1 MLKTHHKFN
10 GLILTLAIVAAIFFG
25 MNAGMDMRQDGTMSG
40 CIFDQSVTCS
50 MDYSEHWQHWQQTIT
65 AIQPSQNNLLA
76 LLIIVFVGVPFFAA
90 FSQWQNFVQLQSVIP
105 KTQWRQR
112 NIIAKL
118 SDHILQALSDGI
130 LNPKIYNLSTI
141 S

>member
-1 MLKTHHKFN
+1 MIKIRQKFT
-10 GLILTLAIVAAIFFG
+10 GLILALAVVAAIFFG

-40 CIFDQSVTCS
+40 CMFHQSVTCP
-50 MDYSEHWQHWQQTIT
+50 MDYAQHIQHWQQTFT
-65 AIQPSQNNLLA
+65 ATLPTQNHILA
-76 LLIIVFVGVPFFAA
+76 LLVAFFLGATFFAV
-90 FSQWQNFVQLQSVIP
+90 FSRRQNVIQWQAIP
-105 KTQWRQR
+105 QMLLRQQ

-130 LNPKIYNLSTI
+130 LNPKIYNANII

>member
-1 MLKTHHKFN
+1 MLKTHRKFT
-10 GLILTLAIVAAIFFG
+10 GLILTLAVVAAIFFG
-25 MNAGMDMRQDGTMSG
+25 MNAGMDMSQNGTMSG
-40 CIFDQSVTCS
+40 CIFDQSVTCP
-50 MDYSEHWQHWQQTIT
+50 MDYAEHIQHWQQTFT
-65 AIQPSQNNLLA
+65 AIQPTQNNLLA

-118 SDHILQALSDGI
+118 SDHILQALSNGI
-130 LNPKIYNLSTI
+130 LNPKIYNVNAI

>member
-1 MLKTHHKFN
+1 
-10 GLILTLAIVAAIFFG
+10 

-40 CIFDQSVTCS
+40 CIFDRSVTCP
-50 MDYSEHWQHWQQTIT
+50 MDYEEHIQHWQKTFT
-65 AIQPSQNNLLA
+65 ATQPTQNNLLA
-76 LLIIVFVGVPFFAA
+76 LLIIVFVSIPFFVA
-90 FSQWQNFVQLQSVIP
+90 FSQWQNFVHLQAVVP

-130 LNPKIYNLSTI
+130 LNPKIYNVNAI